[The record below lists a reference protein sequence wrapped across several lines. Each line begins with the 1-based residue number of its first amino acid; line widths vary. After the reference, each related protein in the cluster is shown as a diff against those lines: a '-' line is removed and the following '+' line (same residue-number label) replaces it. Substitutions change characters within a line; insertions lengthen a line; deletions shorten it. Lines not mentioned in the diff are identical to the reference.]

1 MAIRCDHCR
10 ESLGLIVHRYWRMRF
25 CSRRCADAYRHRLDE
40 DTMTKIQALN
50 IGARDKTTEQHK
62 RRLREAA

>member
-10 ESLGLIVHRYWRMRF
+10 ESLGLVVHRYWRMRF
-25 CSRRCADAYRHRLDE
+25 CSRDCVDDYRRRLDE
-40 DTMTKIQALN
+40 ETTIKIQAIN
-50 IGARDKTTEQHK
+50 IGARDQATEQHK